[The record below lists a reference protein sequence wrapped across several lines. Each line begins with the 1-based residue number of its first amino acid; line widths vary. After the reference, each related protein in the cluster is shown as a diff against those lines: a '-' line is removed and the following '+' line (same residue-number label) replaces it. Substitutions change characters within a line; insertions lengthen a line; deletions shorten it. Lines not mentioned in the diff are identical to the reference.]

1 MHACAGNLDQPEIRP
16 RSLSPSPP
24 PLPSRPAA
32 INGGTALH
40 GLSLPAGLPSVPMQ
54 TDLDVRGDSG
64 IGDLAPLLA
73 AESVSMEDL
82 VAVELRVRCLEAR
95 HGQIHPQVCG
105 AAAWGAALRA
115 WRGACMPRSDSLHQ
129 PPCQSTCMW

>member
-1 MHACAGNLDQPEIRP
+1 MRRQPGPAGDQAAQP
-16 RSLSPSPP
+16 LASPP

-32 INGGTALH
+32 INGGAALH
-40 GLSLPAGLPSVPMQ
+40 GLSLPAGLHNLPMQ

-95 HGQIHPQVCG
+95 HGQIHPQARG
-105 AAAWGAALRA
+105 QAAWGAALRR
-115 WRGACMPRSDSLHQ
+115 WPGACMPGPSLRQ
-129 PPCQSTCMW
+129 PSGCWQPGQPG